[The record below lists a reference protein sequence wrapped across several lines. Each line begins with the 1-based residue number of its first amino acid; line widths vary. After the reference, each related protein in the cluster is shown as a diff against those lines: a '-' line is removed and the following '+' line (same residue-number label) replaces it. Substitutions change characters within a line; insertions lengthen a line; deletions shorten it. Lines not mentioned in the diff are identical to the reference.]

1 MPDFIYIPEEEVLQD
16 QLICSMTDNMMG
28 FSEEEKSNLSK
39 ALKNLFKIYHEAA
52 DDNYKVAY
60 DSEDALK
67 AFDKLIGR
75 YGESYA
81 GMNGNSIRKKIANIW
96 FMLTCYGFSCPDTEK
111 TLAGLQQFSLG
122 FVGETRDNYESL
134 YNFKFDFLF
143 VSYAFKWEFEI
154 IDQSIASL
162 GLIYSQL
169 GDAGYLTDHTAKQIA
184 GTVSGIE
191 SALEGAD
198 AKLDGLSA
206 YRNAIS
212 DYEEKLNIP
221 KSSVREQ
228 YEEFKGMFDSQ
239 TERFNKD
246 YNRDLKEAIIARQR
260 HHRDELIIRHADLLD
275 VCMKIPKNLNALLN
289 PDMGDK
295 IDLKFIESLN
305 ETLSDFKT
313 DMHYRLL
320 KANDNLSD
328 MLKLINSED
337 EADAMGKKTMDSAKE
352 TLREYEE
359 LLERANREANEL
371 LDIYENKDK
380 KKEPAKDV
388 DEIELAEEGW
398 SYASFI
404 RQPKK
409 NELNVDD
416 FNFFCGL
423 SNQLDTEMNHFETH
437 WQDSLLPSKNL
448 QDFVYVYGKTTELC
462 KKVPDE
468 EKKEN
473 VRGGLDNFM
482 SETFD
487 TLSGISQNV
496 RQKYSCQDRRKEFFE
511 VSEVIKDTKNRGLFA
526 NHDLFNDMTAA
537 LDRYK
542 EAFSMVSSH
551 REEDLRK
558 IAQDTKKACLVYLN
572 KHLGSD
578 INNQTIGGQVTTDG
592 AIRKQAVVRMLE
604 LMTRLPEF
612 TKQDVPADTADLKVG
627 FKDLNFYQLRKSLA
641 ESSGTKQGTADERSY
656 GDLNKAKAAKNA
668 GRKL

>member
-28 FSEEEKSNLSK
+28 FSEEEKSNLGK
-39 ALKNLFKIYHEAA
+39 VLKNLFKIYHEAD

-67 AFDKLIGR
+67 AFDKLLGR

-81 GMNGNSIRKKIANIW
+81 GMNGNSTRKKIANIW

-122 FVGETRDNYESL
+122 FVGETRDMYESL

-154 IDQSIASL
+154 IDRSIASL

-169 GDAGYLTDHTAKQIA
+169 GDAGYLMDHNAKEIA
-184 GTVSGIE
+184 GTVSDIE

-198 AKLDGLSA
+198 AKLSGLSA

-212 DYEEKLNIP
+212 DYETKLNIP
-221 KSSVREQ
+221 KSSAGEQ
-228 YEEFKGMFDSQ
+228 YEE
-239 TERFNKD
+239 
-246 YNRDLKEAIIARQR
+246 
-260 HHRDELIIRHADLLD
+260 
-275 VCMKIPKNLNALLN
+275 
-289 PDMGDK
+289 
-295 IDLKFIESLN
+295 
-305 ETLSDFKT
+305 FKT
-313 DMHYRLL
+313 DMHYRQL
-320 KANDNLSD
+320 K
-328 MLKLINSED
+328 
-337 EADAMGKKTMDSAKE
+337 
-352 TLREYEE
+352 
-359 LLERANREANEL
+359 ANEL

-380 KKEPAKDV
+380 EKEPAKDV
-388 DEIELAEEGW
+388 DETELAEEDR
-398 SYASFI
+398 SYASFSS
-404 RQPKK
+404 PHKK
-409 NELNVDD
+409 DELSVDD

-448 QDFVYVYGKTTELC
+448 QDFVYVYGKTTELY
-462 KKVPDE
+462 KKVPEE
-468 EKKEN
+468 EKVEN
-473 VRGGLDNFM
+473 VRGGLDGVM

-487 TLSGISQNV
+487 TLSKISRNIG
-496 RQKYSCQDRRKEFFE
+496 QKYSCQDMRKEFFE

-537 LDRYK
+537 LDEYK
-542 EAFSMVSSH
+542 EAFSKVSNH

-572 KHLGSD
+572 KHLGND
-578 INNQTIGGQVTTDG
+578 INDQTIGGQVTTDG
-592 AIRKQAVVRMLE
+592 AIRKQAVVKMLE
-604 LMTRLPEF
+604 LMTQLPEF

-641 ESSGTKQGTADERSY
+641 ENSGTKQGTTDEKSY